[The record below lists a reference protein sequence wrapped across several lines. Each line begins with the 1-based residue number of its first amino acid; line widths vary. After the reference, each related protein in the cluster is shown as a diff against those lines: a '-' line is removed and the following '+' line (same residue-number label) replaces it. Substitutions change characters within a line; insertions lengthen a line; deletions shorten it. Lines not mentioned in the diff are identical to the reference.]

1 MKSQIYKDTE
11 LGRLPKEWEVAKFA
25 DNFEYAKGKKP
36 NEVADERKSNF
47 LPYLSTEY
55 LRENI
60 LTKFANFS
68 EGVEVVADGELILLW
83 DGSNAGEIFYGK
95 KGVLSSTMVKIKQK
109 TDKFQTNFLFYL
121 LKSKQDYLQSQTKGT
136 GIPHV
141 SGNVLDNLLLP
152 LPPLSEQQKISE
164 ILSTVDSAIQKTDE
178 ILAKTERLKKGA
190 MQKLL
195 AKGIGHKEF
204 KDTEIGRLP
213 KEWEVVKLGKIS
225 ELKNGINFSKIQKAE
240 GGLPTIDVLNMYG
253 NSIYADLSSLYS
265 VQINLESNSDFVLKN
280 GDILFVRSSMKREG
294 AGWACLF
301 KENEKRVTF
310 CGFIIRARLTTNKII
325 PEFITYFLRSPKAR
339 KIIIANAGQV
349 GIANINQNA
358 LSNLNVPLPPLPEQQ
373 KIAEILS
380 TIDGKLEQE
389 RRRKEKL
396 ERVKK
401 GLMNELLTGRKRVS

>member
-60 LTKFANFS
+60 LTKFADFS

-294 AGWACLF
+294 AGWA
-301 KENEKRVTF
+301 
-310 CGFIIRARLTTNKII
+310 
-325 PEFITYFLRSPKAR
+325 
-339 KIIIANAGQV
+339 
-349 GIANINQNA
+349 
-358 LSNLNVPLPPLPEQQ
+358 
-373 KIAEILS
+373 
-380 TIDGKLEQE
+380 
-389 RRRKEKL
+389 
-396 ERVKK
+396 
-401 GLMNELLTGRKRVS
+401 